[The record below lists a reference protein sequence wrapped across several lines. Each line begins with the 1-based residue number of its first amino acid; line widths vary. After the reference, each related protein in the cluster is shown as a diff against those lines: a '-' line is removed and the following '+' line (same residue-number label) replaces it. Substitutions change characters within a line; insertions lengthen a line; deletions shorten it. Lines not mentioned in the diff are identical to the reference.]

1 MLAALCGLILV
12 SPGLVVTLRE
22 AAFDGY
28 QRAFPRERKSAPVTI
43 VAIDERTLA
52 QHGQWPWPRSR
63 LAELIERIAAGQ
75 PAAIGLDL
83 LLPEPDRYSPDAM
96 ATLLPQLPA
105 ELAAQLRALPS
116 NDARLAQA
124 IRGRNVVLA
133 SAGLEAPDAHHP
145 GPPRAAPVRFAPGF
159 DPPLR
164 QFEGH
169 LSSIDALGASATGHG
184 LISADLSQR
193 IVRRVPI
200 VARVSG
206 VVMAGLAVEM
216 LRVATGEPAFG
227 LAPAAGGL
235 MEVSFGSE
243 WIPAQADGSAWLRLG
258 PHDASRFVSAAAIL
272 DGTADPEFLHAKLV
286 LLGVTGL
293 GLLDYQATPLGES
306 VPGVELHA
314 QLIEQVFDR
323 AFLLRPAWANLA
335 EAVLLAAGII
345 LLMLVVPRRSV
356 VASTAALFMS
366 LAVVL
371 ALGLGAFLHAGM
383 LLDPSWPALGMLLA
397 FAVLLAVTYAEA
409 DRQRRML
416 REEAARAAGELAAA
430 RRIQM
435 GLLPDLAA
443 LSRASPGLK
452 LAAVLEPARTVG
464 GDFFDCLMLDA
475 RRLYFVIGDVSG
487 KGMPAALF
495 MALSKAILKGAA
507 ARAGTDVGAIM
518 TRASA
523 EIARDNPEQL
533 FVTAFAGIIDLH
545 SGALE
550 YSNAG
555 HEPPYLLAARGG
567 RERFPHA
574 GGPPLCTLEGF
585 AYRTEH
591 RQLGS
596 GDCLCMVSDGVT
608 EAMNERLDLYGA
620 QRLDAVLG
628 ATLPGAPVSRVVS
641 AVHEDV
647 RRFVGAALASDDLTL
662 LALRWSAH

>member
-1 MLAALCGLILV
+1 MCGLILA
-12 SPGLVVTLRE
+12 SPGFVVALRE
-22 AAFDGY
+22 SAFDGY
-28 QRAFPRERKSAPVTI
+28 QRAFPRQRKSAPVTI
-43 VAIDERTLA
+43 VAIDEQTLA
-52 QHGQWPWPRSR
+52 RHGQWPWPRSR
-63 LAELIERIAAGQ
+63 LAELIERIAAGR

-83 LLPEPDRYSPDAM
+83 LLAEPDRYSPGAM

-105 ELAAQLRALPS
+105 ELAAQLRSLPS
-116 NDARLAQA
+116 NDARLAEA
-124 IRGRNVVLA
+124 IRGRKVVLA
-133 SAGLEAPDAHHP
+133 SAGLETIDARHP

-164 QFEGH
+164 QFGGR
-169 LSSIDALGASATGHG
+169 LSSIDALDRYASGHG
-184 LISADLSQR
+184 LISADFSQR
-193 IVRRVPI
+193 IVRRVPVI
-200 VARVSG
+200 AKVSG
-206 VVMAGLAVEM
+206 VVMPGLAVEM
-216 LRVATGEPAFG
+216 LRVASAEPVLA

-235 MEVSFGSE
+235 MEVSFGTVR
-243 WIPAQADGSAWLRLG
+243 IPAQADGSAWLRLG
-258 PHDASRFVSAAAIL
+258 PHDKSRFVSAAAVL
-272 DGTADPEFLHAKLV
+272 EGSADPELLHSKLV

-314 QLIEQVFDR
+314 QLMEQIFDGE
-323 AFLLRPAWANLA
+323 FLLRPAWASVA
-335 EAVLLAAGII
+335 EAALLAAGIV

-356 VASTAALFMS
+356 VASAAALFAS
-366 LAVVL
+366 LAAVL
-371 ALGLGAFLHAGM
+371 ALGLGAFLQAGM

-397 FAVLLAVTYAEA
+397 FAALLAVTYAEA
-409 DRQRRML
+409 DRQRRLL

-443 LSRASPGLK
+443 LSRASPGLE

-495 MALSKAILKGAA
+495 MALSKAILKAAA

-545 SGALE
+545 SGVLE

-555 HEPPYLLAARGG
+555 HEPPYLVAAHGA

-574 GGPPLCTLEGF
+574 AGPPLCTLEGF
-585 AYRTEH
+585 TYRTEQ
-591 RQLGS
+591 RPLAS

-608 EAMNERLDLYGA
+608 EAMNEKLDLYGA
-620 QRLDAVLG
+620 RRLDAVLG
-628 ATLPGAPVSRVVS
+628 ATPPGTPASRVV
-641 AVHEDV
+641 AAIHEDV

-662 LALRWSAH
+662 LALRWSAR